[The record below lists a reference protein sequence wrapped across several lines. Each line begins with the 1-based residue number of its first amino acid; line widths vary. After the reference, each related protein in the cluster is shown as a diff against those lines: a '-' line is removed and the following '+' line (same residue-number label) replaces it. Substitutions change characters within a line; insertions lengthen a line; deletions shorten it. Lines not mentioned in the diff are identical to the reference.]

1 MHNPLCTRQSIVQ
14 RDYNIPPIPDE
25 IKIPERRIGFSML
38 FNHSFL
44 SCKEGG
50 NYFPTRRNSYDE
62 IDFRTMKLLDT
73 FLFFFFRNLLCRE
86 GEILNIKFGK

>member
-25 IKIPERRIGFSML
+25 IKIPERRIGCSL
-38 FNHSFL
+38 TIRSFRAPR
-44 SCKEGG
+44 KEGG

>member
-25 IKIPERRIGFSML
+25 IKIPERRIGCSL
-38 FNHSFL
+38 TIRSFRAPR
-44 SCKEGG
+44 KEGG

-62 IDFRTMKLLDT
+62 IDFRNIDDEIVRYFSF
-73 FLFFFFRNLLCRE
+73 FLF
-86 GEILNIKFGK
+86 

>member
-62 IDFRTMKLLDT
+62 IDFRNIDDEIVRYFSF
-73 FLFFFFRNLLCRE
+73 FLF
-86 GEILNIKFGK
+86 